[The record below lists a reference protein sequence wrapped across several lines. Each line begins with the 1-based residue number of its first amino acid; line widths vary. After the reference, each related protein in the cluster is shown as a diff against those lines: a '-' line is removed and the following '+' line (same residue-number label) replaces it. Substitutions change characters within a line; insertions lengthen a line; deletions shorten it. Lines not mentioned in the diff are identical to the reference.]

1 MISSP
6 LQWRKLL
13 RSTSPAITFS
23 PRQVDA
29 RAISI
34 EIRQK
39 LVFAHFKFLFSREVC
54 VDTTKVR
61 MLTRNVQ
68 NLNNYTGRFYD
79 GYNSGAPRRHRVNCG
94 TCTNRASICW
104 RGCFFFLF
112 HRLLEIAQEEEEE
125 EDSIPLLLVWRP
137 ENVGNVATR
146 RISVFLF
153 YPMANWRFLMERPPF
168 LRLIKWWIGL
178 SRVTYD
184 TRLLS
189 LSGALYGKCYS
200 YF

>member
-1 MISSP
+1 MTDIIP
-6 LQWRKLL
+6 E
-13 RSTSPAITFS
+13 
-23 PRQVDA
+23 RQDDIGLIAALVQTERQSVDA
-29 RAISI
+29 A
-34 EIRQK
+34 
-39 LVFAHFKFLFSREVC
+39 V
-54 VDTTKVR
+54 
-61 MLTRNVQ
+61 
-68 NLNNYTGRFYD
+68 
-79 GYNSGAPRRHRVNCG
+79 
-94 TCTNRASICW
+94 
-104 RGCFFFLF
+104 FFFLF

>member
-1 MISSP
+1 MTDIIP
-6 LQWRKLL
+6 E
-13 RSTSPAITFS
+13 
-23 PRQVDA
+23 RQDDIGLIAALVQTERQSVDA
-29 RAISI
+29 A
-34 EIRQK
+34 
-39 LVFAHFKFLFSREVC
+39 V
-54 VDTTKVR
+54 
-61 MLTRNVQ
+61 
-68 NLNNYTGRFYD
+68 
-79 GYNSGAPRRHRVNCG
+79 
-94 TCTNRASICW
+94 
-104 RGCFFFLF
+104 FFFPF

-137 ENVGNVATR
+137 ENVGNVTTR

-189 LSGALYGKCYS
+189 LSGTLYGKCYS